1 MIFEIILAI
10 LLGIVFGTF
19 TGIIP
24 GIHTNLIALIMLSLS
39 ATILIGVDP
48 LILAIFI
55 VAMATTHSF
64 LDFIPSIYLGAPDED
79 TALSVLPGHKYL
91 LEGKAHAA
99 VKLTLLGSASA
110 IFLLTIVLPLFFLIV
125 PLTIDFIERMMA
137 WLLIW
142 ISIFLVTDTKNKTN
156 SVLIFTLAGF
166 LGIGTLGIN
175 MSEPLLP
182 LLTGLFGTSTII
194 YSIKQNT
201 IPPKQKVGKLEFE
214 KKELIKPL
222 ITTMIVSP
230 ICSFLP
236 GLGSSQA
243 AIIGSKLSKKIS
255 EDQFLILLGS
265 INTLVISTSFF
276 TLYLIGKSRTGA
288 ASAISELIT
297 ITPQN
302 LLLISLAM
310 IIAASISIPLTIL
323 ISKKIAK
330 NLHKINY
337 DKTSKVILL
346 LLVVITFVISGVL
359 GVFIL
364 AVSTILG
371 LLCTLIG
378 ARKSLLMGCLL
389 IPTILFYFPF

>member
-10 LLGIVFGTF
+10 LLGILFGTF
-19 TGIIP
+19 TGLIP

-39 ATILIGVDP
+39 ATVLIGLDNLV
-48 LILAIFI
+48 LAIFI

-91 LEGKAHAA
+91 LGGKAHAA

-110 IFLLTIVLPLFFLIV
+110 IFLLTIVLPFFFLIV

-156 SVLIFTLAGF
+156 SVLIFILAGF
-166 LGIGTLGIN
+166 LGIGTLGLN

-201 IPPKQKVGKLEFE
+201 VPPKQKVGKLEFK

-302 LLLISLAM
+302 LLFISLAM
-310 IIAASISIPLTIL
+310 IIAASISIPLTIQL
-323 ISKKIAK
+323 SKKIAK
-330 NLHKINY
+330 NLHRINY

-346 LLVVITFVISGVL
+346 LLVAITFAISGFLGIFVL
-359 GVFIL
+359 M
-364 AVSTILG
+364 VSTCLG